1 MATLSDEQLNN
12 LSKEAL
18 ILIVSSL
25 QSQLAAV
32 QSQLDSA
39 NAMLKDN
46 NHQITL
52 LTEQIRLM
60 NQRHFGRKSEAGLNE
75 IDGPKKSTSSSLRVN
90 YLGS

>member
-18 ILIVSSL
+18 VIIVSSL
-25 QSQLAAV
+25 QSQLDSV
-32 QSQLDSA
+32 QAQLDSA

-52 LTEQIRLM
+52 LTEQIRLI
-60 NQRHFGRKSEAGLNE
+60 NQRHFGRKSEAGLNDM
-75 IDGPKKSTSSSLRVN
+75 DG
-90 YLGS
+90 